1 MESIYRS
8 TKKGNLKSY
17 ICKWLPKNL
26 IIHREEESKKKW
38 KNYII
43 GILMLTITLSLPM
56 IHTVKADE
64 SEVVYEDNGGSKDR
78 NMYTKQYDVFVTVG
92 KDGSYTIRE
101 MINVKFLNPRHGI
114 YRNIPLTGT
123 AMDKNKKKMFYIADF
138 DWIANHRKVKVEI
151 DHNVRVRQLKFGS
164 EKKEVDHAIY
174 DYTYKI
180 TPQFQNNK
188 YDYVNYNV
196 FPNEWKNR
204 IPKGSSFSIQF
215 PENVDFDQLKFNYGK
230 YGESKNAKNILQL
243 DYDKE
248 KYVVTGTLLKD
259 LPLENGLTCYGYLGD
274 GYFQRTNHI
283 NQKYQFIWVLYVINF
298 IIISV
303 LFFTFGRSKALE
315 ETREYVT
322 SCDLDSAAAG
332 YIWKGTSSV
341 QSILSLTYYLA
352 DLGYLKI
359 EEKGDKED
367 KKIELI
373 KLRDLPWNAPRYQ
386 KILFYG
392 LFEGNRQRV
401 IISSLK
407 NKFYKVLENAR
418 CQMEREYDQRMFT
431 KQSKMA
437 DLYARICSCLTI
449 FGFNLFYSRYS
460 SSAIWVLFIIAYIV
474 KIFHSYRGETNNYV
488 KTGIQKF
495 MTTIENLFLITMYA
509 VYVYDYALS
518 LQKGMVYDH
527 VLSWFLVL
535 ISSVIE
541 IYYAKNILRR
551 TDEGNRWM
559 EQLQR
564 LNNFLN
570 SKNMKKLNETSEE
583 EFYHI
588 LPYAM
593 AFGEFEEYAEKLKEL
608 AVGVPDWYS
617 NLSTPLPFDDL
628 WDDMIDST
636 NTSCSDLASTPS
648 SGSGFESS
656 GGGCGGGGGGSW

>member
-1 MESIYRS
+1 M
-8 TKKGNLKSY
+8 
-17 ICKWLPKNL
+17 
-26 IIHREEESKKKW
+26 KKW

-43 GILMLTITLSLPM
+43 GILMLTITFSLP
-56 IHTVKADE
+56 ILHTVRADE
-64 SEVVYEDNGGSKDR
+64 SEVVYEDNGGSEDR
-78 NMYTKQYDVFVTVG
+78 NMHTKQYDVFVTVG

-101 MINVKFLNPRHGI
+101 KINVKFLNPRHGI

-151 DHNVRVRQLKFGS
+151 DHNVRGTQLKFGS

-174 DYTYKI
+174 DYTYKL
-180 TPQFQNNK
+180 TLQFQNNQ
-188 YDYVNYNV
+188 YNYINYNV
-196 FPNEWKNR
+196 FPNEWENR

-215 PENVDFDQLKFNYGK
+215 PKKVDFDQLKFNYGK
-230 YGESKNAKNILQL
+230 YGESKDARKILRL
-243 DYDKE
+243 NFDKE
-248 KYVVTGTLLKD
+248 KHVVKGTLLKD

-303 LFFTFGRSKALE
+303 LFFAFGRSKALK
-315 ETREYVT
+315 ETREYAT
-322 SCDLDSAAAG
+322 SCDLDSATAG
-332 YIWKGTSSV
+332 YIWKGKSSV
-341 QSILSLTYYLA
+341 QSILSLIYYLA

-359 EEKGDKED
+359 EEKGDKE
-367 KKIELI
+367 IELI
-373 KLRDLPWNAPRYQ
+373 KLRDLPWNAPKYQ
-386 KILFYG
+386 RILFYG

-407 NKFYKVLENAR
+407 NEFYKVLGNVR

-431 KQSKMA
+431 KQSEIS
-437 DLYARICSCLTI
+437 DLYARICSCLMI
-449 FGFNLFYSRYS
+449 FGFNWFYLRYS
-460 SSAIWVLFIIAYIV
+460 SSGIWILFIIAYIV
-474 KIFHSYRGETNNYV
+474 KIFHSYRGETNSYV

-495 MTTIENLFLITMYA
+495 MTTIENLFLISMYS
-509 VYVYDYALS
+509 VYVYDYASL

-527 VLSWFLVL
+527 ALSLFFVL
-535 ISSVIE
+535 ILSVIE
-541 IYYAKNILRR
+541 IYYVKNMLRR

-593 AFGEFEEYAEKLKEL
+593 AFGQFEEYTEKLKEL

-617 NLSTPLPFDDL
+617 NFSNPSPFNDP

-636 NTSCSDLASTPS
+636 NTSCSDLASNPS
-648 SGSGFESS
+648 SGSGSS